1 MSKTLLVFN
10 PHPIFFF
17 NGHKN
22 SNLLTTLVVR
32 WGNKINSILWT
43 LIRVMHVTSALK
55 HRRTG
60 VNACHCFSCGH
71 GNKE

>member
-22 SNLLTTLVVR
+22 SNHLTTLVVR
-32 WGNKINSILWT
+32 WDNKINSILWT
-43 LIRVMHVTSALK
+43 LIRVMHVTSAPK
-55 HRRTG
+55 QRTG

>member
-10 PHPIFFF
+10 PHPFFS

-22 SNLLTTLVVR
+22 SNLPTTLVVR
-32 WGNKINSILWT
+32 WVNKINSILWT
-43 LIRVMHVTSALK
+43 LIRMMHVTSAPK